1 MIMISS
7 KCLRTEFNGGL
18 IDLCVLTGVS
28 MRKEKLAK
36 KKTGRQQKGSRYFY
50 ELDETR
56 SGLLHGINV
65 PYSFLSGV
73 EKRYKVWR
81 PDRVPEL
88 TIRNGSENRIEL
100 WPFKV

>member
-7 KCLRTEFNGGL
+7 KCLRTEFGGL

-28 MRKEKLAK
+28 MREEKLAK

-73 EKRYKVWR
+73 EKRYKV
-81 PDRVPEL
+81 
-88 TIRNGSENRIEL
+88 
-100 WPFKV
+100 

>member
-1 MIMISS
+1 MISS

-18 IDLCVLTGVS
+18 IDLCVLRGDLD
-28 MRKEKLAK
+28 EWGKLAK
-36 KKTGRQQKGSRYFY
+36 KKKKNWTTTGRKPMFLRTGW
-50 ELDETR
+50 DTGR

-88 TIRNGSENRIEL
+88 TIRNGFWE
-100 WPFKV
+100 

>member
-7 KCLRTEFNGGL
+7 KCLRTEFNGRL

-28 MRKEKLAK
+28 MREEKLAK
-36 KKTGRQQKGSRYFY
+36 KKKLDDNRYFY

-73 EKRYKVWR
+73 EKRYKV
-81 PDRVPEL
+81 
-88 TIRNGSENRIEL
+88 
-100 WPFKV
+100 

>member
-28 MRKEKLAK
+28 MREEKLAKK

-50 ELDETR
+50 ELDEIGFITR
-56 SGLLHGINV
+56 DKRTV
-65 PYSFLSGV
+65 QFL
-73 EKRYKVWR
+73 
-81 PDRVPEL
+81 
-88 TIRNGSENRIEL
+88 IGS
-100 WPFKV
+100 